1 MGKVGNQTLADRHEV
16 SRVERSVGQH
26 AEASVGYRQQVLS
39 DTCIYKDAT
48 QGCGCDRPRTQCD
61 CAAIQIQVESKM
73 PSFAGTVEGDSSS
86 DGEGREEKAA
96 EAAAEKAEASEQADG
111 GSRR

>member
-1 MGKVGNQTLADRHEV
+1 MGKVGNQTLPDRHEV
-16 SRVERSVGQH
+16 SRVGRSSDQH

-39 DTCIYKDAT
+39 DTKDAT
-48 QGCGCDRPRTQCD
+48 RGCGRDRPRTRCD

-86 DGEGREEKAA
+86 DGEGREETAA